1 MNVSTE
7 ILAILVTVACG
18 VMTIN
23 MAVMKFLW
31 DDLKQTKR
39 DQAEIREDVATKADI
54 VKYCE
59 PKHAEGRKEMSD
71 TFCKKVD
78 SIKQQLDELWE
89 RINHHSHDEKTGR
102 VLLP

>member
-18 VMTIN
+18 IMTIN
-23 MAVMKFLW
+23 MVVMMLLW
-31 DDLKQTKR
+31 GDIKKVKQE
-39 DQAEIREDVATKADI
+39 QADIRTDVATKADI